1 MEKLEFKGTLIPI
14 GGNEDKG
21 SGPNEM
27 YTHDFIQQGI
37 LANVVKESGG
47 NKAQIVVITTASRIP
62 IEVGDNYLQA
72 FGTLG
77 CESIHIMDIRS
88 RDEAQTSNNLKLIE
102 NADCLMFSGGDQSEI
117 VKQIGQTKMHELL
130 FRKLYESNFVLAGT
144 SAGAMCMSH
153 EMISGGSSPDALRK
167 GNLKMKT
174 GMGFVTHAVIDSH
187 FIQRG
192 RFGRLAGAM
201 AQFPNL
207 LGIGLA
213 EDTAIIIKKSNECRV
228 IGSGMVILFDA
239 KKLTHN
245 KFNILKNDTP
255 LSIAN
260 LTTHILATGDRFNLG
275 DGSIQIL
282 TQEEALMLESKGNL
296 T

>member
-1 MEKLEFKGTLIPI
+1 MDNYTAFKGTLIPI

-27 YTHDFIQQGI
+27 YTHDFIQEGI

-47 NKAQIVVITTASRIP
+47 TNARIVVITTASRIP
-62 IEVGDNYLQA
+62 HEVGENYLSA
-72 FGTLG
+72 FHSLG
-77 CESIHIMDIRS
+77 CDQVDILDIRNH
-88 RDEAQTSNNLKLIE
+88 AQAESPASLRLIE

-117 VKQIGQTKMHELL
+117 LRQIGGTLMHDLL
-130 FRKLYESNFVLAGT
+130 LAKLRESEFVLAGT
-144 SAGAMCMSH
+144 SAGAMCMSL

-167 GNLKMKT
+167 GNVKMKR
-174 GMGFVTHAVIDSH
+174 GMGFIPEAIIDSH

-192 RFGRLAGAM
+192 RFGRLAEAM
-201 AQFPNL
+201 AQFPSL

-213 EDTAIIIKKSNECRV
+213 EDTAIVIKNSDSCRV

-239 KKLTHN
+239 TSLTHN
-245 KFNILKNDTP
+245 RFIELTPETP

-260 LTTHILATGDRFNLG
+260 LTTHILAHGDRFSLQ
-275 DGSIQIL
+275 SRTIQIL
-282 TQEEALMLESKGNL
+282 ESGN
-296 T
+296 TVPMG